1 MFLIVLVTFRFD
13 EFRPELEDAGDS
25 SASGVGNLMGDM
37 FSLVHR
43 GVLLICG
50 EGGPDL
56 VTVDGVLIGV
66 IGILAL
72 LLGVSGCD

>member
-37 FSLVHR
+37 FSLVRR
-43 GVLLICG
+43 GVLLVCG
-50 EGGPDL
+50 EGDTNQL
-56 VTVDGVLIGV
+56 
-66 IGILAL
+66 
-72 LLGVSGCD
+72 